1 MVIICSRR
9 GWFLCRTL
17 SSKKLKAHIG
27 KSEMRRGRVK
37 VYISVGFLH
46 ISEINKIL
54 GKVGITNM
62 AYLTTTGSGQ
72 PVLILKEGT
81 TRSRGKEAQ
90 RNNIMAA
97 RVIGEV
103 LKTTLGPRG
112 MDKMLIDSLG
122 DITITNDGAAILK
135 EIDVEH
141 PAAKMMVEIAKT
153 QDDMVGD
160 GTTSAVV
167 LASELLKRA
176 EELLE
181 QNIHPTILVSGFR
194 KASQKAIEVI
204 NKTAVPLDINDRKTL
219 LKVALTSMSSKAIG
233 GAKDHLAEISIDA
246 VKQIAEQRGEKTIAD
261 IDNIQ
266 LIKKTGKSLLE
277 TELIQGIII
286 DKEVVNPGML
296 KMKENAKIAL
306 IDSALE
312 IEKTEISAEI
322 RIKDPTQMKAFLDQ
336 ENDMMQD
343 MVVKIKASGAN
354 VIFCQKGIDD
364 MVQHFLAKEGIIAAR
379 RVKESDMEKLA
390 RATGGRIISDLD
402 DLKKADLGSAGLVE
416 ERKIGDD
423 KMIFVEKCKD
433 PHSVA
438 ILIRAGLERM
448 VDEAERAMTDSLS
461 VVSDVIENSQIVPG
475 GGAIE
480 IEIAKELRKYA
491 TKVGGREQLAVE
503 AFADA
508 VEVIPRTLAEN
519 AGLEPIDI
527 LVELRSTHD
536 KADGKFTGINV
547 FTGKLQDSVANG
559 VIEPIVVKE
568 QAIKSAAESAAMILR
583 IDDVITAKAPK
594 APAGGPGGMP
604 GGMGEE

>member
-1 MVIICSRR
+1 
-9 GWFLCRTL
+9 
-17 SSKKLKAHIG
+17 
-27 KSEMRRGRVK
+27 
-37 VYISVGFLH
+37 
-46 ISEINKIL
+46 
-54 GKVGITNM
+54 M

-72 PVLILKEGT
+72 PVLVLKEGT
-81 TRSRGKEAQ
+81 SRSRGKEAQ

-122 DITITNDGAAILK
+122 DITITNDGAAILD

-160 GTTSAVV
+160 GTTTAVV
-167 LASELLKRA
+167 LASELLKKA
-176 EELLE
+176 EELLD
-181 QNIHPTILVSGFR
+181 QNIHPTILVSGYR
-194 KASQKAIEVI
+194 KAAQKAIEI
-204 NKTAVPLDINDRKTL
+204 IGKTAMPVNIEDRKTL
-219 LKVALTSMSSKAIG
+219 LKVALTSMSSKAV
-233 GAKDHLAEISIDA
+233 GAAREHLAEIAIDA
-246 VKQIAEQRGEKTIAD
+246 VKQITEQRGDKKIAD

-277 TELIQGIII
+277 TQLVSGIII
-286 DKEVVNPGML
+286 DKEVVHSGML
-296 KMKENAKIAL
+296 KKKENAKIAL
-306 IDSALE
+306 LDSALE

-322 RIKDPTQMKAFLDQ
+322 RIRDPTQMKAFLDQ
-336 ENDMMQD
+336 ETNMMQE
-343 MVVKIKASGAN
+343 MAKKIKASKAD
-354 VIFCQKGIDD
+354 VVFCQKGIDD

-379 RVKESDMEKLA
+379 RIKESDMEKLA
-390 RATGGRIISDLD
+390 RATGGRITSDLD
-402 DLKKADLGSAGLVE
+402 DLTAKDLGQAGLVE

-448 VDEAERAMTDSLS
+448 VDEAERAMTDALS
-461 VVSDVIENSQIVPG
+461 VVSDVIENSKIVSG
-475 GGAIE
+475 GGAVE
-480 IEIAKELRKYA
+480 VEVAKELRRYA

-527 LVELRSTHD
+527 IVELRSAHE
-536 KADGKFTGINV
+536 KEDGKHKGVNV
-547 FTGKLQDSVANG
+547 FTGKLQNSLEKG
-559 VIEPIVVKE
+559 VIEPAVVKE

-583 IDDVITAKAPK
+583 IDDVIAATKPK
-594 APAGGPGGMP
+594 AGGPGGGMP
-604 GGMGEE
+604 GGPEG

>member
-1 MVIICSRR
+1 
-9 GWFLCRTL
+9 
-17 SSKKLKAHIG
+17 
-27 KSEMRRGRVK
+27 
-37 VYISVGFLH
+37 
-46 ISEINKIL
+46 
-54 GKVGITNM
+54 M

-81 TRSRGKEAQ
+81 ARSRGKEAQ

-112 MDKMLIDSLG
+112 MDKMLIDSIG

-167 LASELLKRA
+167 IASELLRKA
-176 EELLE
+176 EELLD
-181 QNIHPTILVSGFR
+181 QNIHPTILVSGYR

-204 NKTAVPLDINDRKTL
+204 NQTSVPLDVNDRNTL
-219 LKVALTSMSSKAIG
+219 LKVALTSMSSKAVG
-233 GAKDHLAEISIDA
+233 TAREHLAEICIDA
-246 VKQIAEQRGEKTIAD
+246 VKQIAEARGDRTIAD

-266 LIKKTGKSLLE
+266 LVKKTGKSLLE
-277 TELIQGIII
+277 TQLIQGIII
-286 DKEVVNPGML
+286 DKEVVNPGMP
-296 KMKENAKIAL
+296 KIKENAKIAL
-306 IDSALE
+306 LDSPLE

-322 RIKDPTQMKAFLDQ
+322 RIRDPSQMKAFLDQ
-336 ENDMMQD
+336 ENAMMEQ
-343 MVVKIKASGAN
+343 MVAKLKAAGAD

-364 MVQHFLAKEGIIAAR
+364 MVQHFLAKEGMIAAR

-390 RATGGRIISDLD
+390 RATGARIVSDLD
-402 DLKKADLGSAGLVE
+402 DLKPEDLGSAGLVE

-423 KMIFVEKCKD
+423 KLIFVEKCKD

-448 VDEAERAMTDSLS
+448 VDEAERAITDCLS
-461 VVSDVIENSQIVPG
+461 VVSDVIENNKIVPG

-491 TKVGGREQLAVE
+491 TTVGGREQLAIE

-527 LVELRSTHD
+527 LVEMRSVHD
-536 KADGKFTGINV
+536 KAEGKNMGINV
-547 FTGKLQDSVANG
+547 FTGKLQDSIQNG
-559 VIEPIVVKE
+559 VIEPIMVKE
-568 QAIKSAAESAAMILR
+568 QAIKSASESAALILR
-583 IDDVITAKAPK
+583 IDDVIMAKASKP
-594 APAGGPGGMP
+594 PSGGPGGAGSM
-604 GGMGEE
+604 EE

>member
-1 MVIICSRR
+1 
-9 GWFLCRTL
+9 
-17 SSKKLKAHIG
+17 
-27 KSEMRRGRVK
+27 
-37 VYISVGFLH
+37 
-46 ISEINKIL
+46 
-54 GKVGITNM
+54 M

-81 TRSRGKEAQ
+81 SRSRGKEAQ

-122 DITITNDGAAILK
+122 DITITNDGAAILD

-160 GTTSAVV
+160 GTTTAVV
-167 LASELLKRA
+167 LASELLKKA
-176 EELLE
+176 EELLD
-181 QNIHPTILVSGFR
+181 QNIHPTILVSGYR
-194 KASQKAIEVI
+194 KAAQKAIEI
-204 NKTAVPLDINDRKTL
+204 IGKTAMPVNIEDRKTL
-219 LKVALTSMSSKAIG
+219 LKVALTSMSSKAV
-233 GAKDHLAEISIDA
+233 GAAREHLAEIAIDA
-246 VKQIAEQRGEKTIAD
+246 VKQITEQRGDKKIAD

-266 LIKKTGKSLLE
+266 LVKKTGKSLLE
-277 TELIQGIII
+277 TQLVSGIII
-286 DKEVVNPGML
+286 DKEVVHSGML
-296 KMKENAKIAL
+296 KKKENAKIAL
-306 IDSALE
+306 LDSALE

-322 RIKDPTQMKAFLDQ
+322 RIRDPTQMKAFLDQ
-336 ENDMMQD
+336 ETNMMQE
-343 MVVKIKASGAN
+343 MAKKIKASKAD
-354 VIFCQKGIDD
+354 VVFCQKGIDD

-379 RVKESDMEKLA
+379 RIKESDMEKLA
-390 RATGGRIISDLD
+390 RATGGRITSDLD
-402 DLKKADLGSAGLVE
+402 DLTAKDLGQAGLVE

-448 VDEAERAMTDSLS
+448 VDEAERAMTDALS
-461 VVSDVIENSQIVPG
+461 VVSDVIENSKIVSG
-475 GGAIE
+475 GGAVE
-480 IEIAKELRKYA
+480 VEVAKELRRYA

-527 LVELRSTHD
+527 IVELRSAHE
-536 KADGKFTGINV
+536 KEDGKHKGVNV
-547 FTGKLQDSVANG
+547 FTGKLQNSLEKG
-559 VIEPIVVKE
+559 VIEPAVVKE

-583 IDDVITAKAPK
+583 IDDVIAATKPK
-594 APAGGPGGMP
+594 AGGPGGGMP
-604 GGMGEE
+604 GGPEG